1 MATKVAG
8 GIEATLEEMEPGGAI
23 VIVVKIVLAG
33 PEEFDGDAYML
44 SNSTGF
50 QHVVIG
56 EPTAESAAGAL
67 QVDNDVV
74 VGNIENFGDEQ
85 AAIFR
90 CLAGRPEF
98 ELAVVVMGKAILRL
112 HGCVRKEGI
121 GISSLD
127 GFCGRLQSF
136 LGVPVGAEGD
146 GGRLFG
152 KFLGAAGKTFAALLR
167 GGAFLP
173 LGAQFLAGAVGLP
186 PGVGNDSDATVQA
199 KQIGTSIH

>member
-1 MATKVAG
+1 MIAPGDQFAG

-67 QVDNDVV
+67 QVDDDVV

-90 CLAGRPEF
+90 CLAGRPE
-98 ELAVVVMGKAILRL
+98 LQLTIVVVGETVFGF
-112 HGCVRKEGI
+112 HGSVREKGI
-121 GISSLD
+121 GVSSFN
-127 GFCGRLQSF
+127 GFCGGLEGFGS
-136 LGVPVGAEGD
+136 VAVAAEGD
-146 GGRLFG
+146 GG
-152 KFLGAAGKTFAALLR
+152 
-167 GGAFLP
+167 
-173 LGAQFLAGAVGLP
+173 
-186 PGVGNDSDATVQA
+186 
-199 KQIGTSIH
+199 